1 MPNILVP
8 VDGSENSL
16 LAAAHAVG
24 LARRHA
30 DLRVHLLNVQPALP
44 RHAARFVSRR
54 TLAWAREASGRVRLA
69 AAERLLRDAG
79 VPYQSAVL
87 SGDAAIA
94 AARYAR
100 EHDISCVVVGTTRKS
115 TLARLLTGSFAND
128 LLQRVNV
135 PVEVIAGGKPGVLVR
150 IGLPAGL
157 GIGLATLLL
166 AVD

>member
-1 MPNILVP
+1 MQNILVP

-16 LAAAHAVG
+16 RAVAHAVG

-54 TLAWAREASGRVRLA
+54 ALAGAREASGRLRLA
-69 AAERLLRDAG
+69 AAERLLREAG
-79 VPYQSAVL
+79 VRYQSAVL
-87 SGDAAIA
+87 SGEAPIV

-100 EHDISCVVVGTTRKS
+100 EYDISRVVVGTTRKS
-115 TLARLLTGSFAND
+115 TLARLFTGSFAND
-128 LLQRVNV
+128 LLQRVDV

-157 GIGLATLLL
+157 GVGLATLLL